1 MAAESIPALS
11 FATDQISKA
20 RTMVPQQSSVEE
32 WKEIHE
38 DRPRLLTRDGFLMPT
53 NFIHNYYRRLLKAF

>member
-1 MAAESIPALS
+1 MAAESIPTLS

-32 WKEIHE
+32 LKEIHE
-38 DRPRLLTRDGFLMPT
+38 DRPMLLTRDGLMPT